1 MGVYRQDVKRFTAA
15 VLGCVRP
22 RVWVVTTPNSDYNS
36 LFPDWAPGQ
45 TRHWDHKFEWSRDQ
59 MDSWVN
65 RVLLEYPD
73 YEVQH
78 GGVGWKEG
86 FHDSHGPAS
95 QMAIFRR
102 RDWTHRAGQ
111 QDVNPEHTD
120 SWNQMASFTFPAS
133 HDIRSRTEK
142 IYDELIYYVNLE
154 SYNEFN
160 RMTVTEPYEVTD
172 QEILVKF
179 EDVLKFDSLRKL
191 ETSAEEMRDIAA
203 GRGEKVTEDG
213 LMVCLNKFIKEESE
227 EEEETY
233 ISF

>member
-1 MGVYRQDVKRFTAA
+1 M
-15 VLGCVRP
+15 
-22 RVWVVTTPNSDYNS
+22 
-36 LFPDWAPGQ
+36 
-45 TRHWDHKFEWSRDQ
+45 
-59 MDSWVN
+59 
-65 RVLLEYPD
+65 
-73 YEVQH
+73 
-78 GGVGWKEG
+78 
-86 FHDSHGPAS
+86 
-95 QMAIFRR
+95 
-102 RDWTHRAGQ
+102 
-111 QDVNPEHTD
+111 
-120 SWNQMASFTFPAS
+120 MASFTFPAS